1 MGSARVALPGA
12 VSSSATVP
20 PVPITKVLAGADR
33 LRAPPAVIVQFD
45 NGRGVG
51 GSAAACGHTRGLAQ
65 GRSDLRVLG
74 HPRCPR
80 RVWGCWRWGRGSDV
94 MVPTGNAVAGLAWC
108 ARTAEEVGRVRE

>member
-51 GSAAACGHTRGLAQ
+51 GRLLCAVTPGSSPRAGVISESWGTLDVHDGYGGVGDGAVGL
-65 GRSDLRVLG
+65 
-74 HPRCPR
+74 
-80 RVWGCWRWGRGSDV
+80 
-94 MVPTGNAVAGLAWC
+94 T
-108 ARTAEEVGRVRE
+108 